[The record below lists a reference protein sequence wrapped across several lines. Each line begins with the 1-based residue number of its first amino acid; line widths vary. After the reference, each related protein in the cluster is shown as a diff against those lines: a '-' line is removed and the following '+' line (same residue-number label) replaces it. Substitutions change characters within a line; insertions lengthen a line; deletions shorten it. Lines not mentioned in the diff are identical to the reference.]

1 MIESQQ
7 MILPSEQWNTR
18 GQGNGR
24 PASLRRTRD
33 GFTLIELLVVIAII
47 AILAAMLLPAL
58 ALAKQQAQT
67 VQCMSNNKELVLAWK
82 MYVDDNRG
90 ISPPNE
96 EGGSLGWIAA
106 GEMNYTGSVDN
117 TNLQD
122 LIGPHSLIGPYVL
135 KQPLI
140 FKCPADASCSFGD
153 KGASRIRSY
162 SMTQSIGYAESG
174 LPDGQ
179 GSWLPSVYNDG
190 PWMCYFKES
199 DLTRPPPSMLWLLVD
214 EDPDSINDAA
224 LAFQMPTG
232 AGGVST
238 EWIDCPSK
246 LHGNACGFGFVDGHA
261 EMHAWINPKGL
272 PTTTYAGDGG
282 NPESYPREAINSN
295 RDVWWVGAR
304 SSALANGEQDD
315 FPSY

>member
-58 ALAKQQAQT
+58 TMAKQQA
-67 VQCMSNNKELVLAWK
+67 VCAQCMSNNRELVLAWK

-90 ISPPNE
+90 IFPPNE
-96 EGGSLGWIAA
+96 EGGALGWIAA

-224 LAFQMPTG
+224 LAFQMPIG